1 MNDEKVKKDLI
12 KYASRPAV
20 AQVIGVLAILFVVML
35 SVALIFIGT
44 YIVPVIAV
52 LVVGFIIAGFLFV
65 LNKAM
70 KRYFFDTLAGIEAD
84 PEAMRTL
91 LFDFANAGR
100 AFNGRMVLGDR
111 FIIGRNTGTVVPY
124 SEVTRVYQYIHS
136 TNGIEDSRI
145 LKATTFEGRTIDLCS
160 LPGRGKGDD
169 ELNQVIDYMISRNGK
184 IRVGYRQ

>member
-20 AQVIGVLAILFVVML
+20 AQVIGVLAIFFVVML

-70 KRYFFDTLAGIEAD
+70 KRFFSTL
-84 PEAMRTL
+84 
-91 LFDFANAGR
+91 
-100 AFNGRMVLGDR
+100 
-111 FIIGRNTGTVVPY
+111 
-124 SEVTRVYQYIHS
+124 S
-136 TNGIEDSRI
+136 
-145 LKATTFEGRTIDLCS
+145 
-160 LPGRGKGDD
+160 PG
-169 ELNQVIDYMISRNGK
+169 
-184 IRVGYRQ
+184 